1 MARKTHNS
9 PEQAQQAILDAAEAL
24 MIEVGPAGLRI
35 SAVAKKA
42 GMAHPNIIHHF
53 GSRDGLIN
61 ALAERVG
68 QRATE
73 RITKAIKQATEAAPE
88 DRVAAMTHVLDTAYP
103 GDEGKAAVWLHLS
116 GAQSSLKPNM
126 ERIVQL
132 SHSLRQTID
141 SDASLAN
148 TSRLVMLVT
157 LALVGEVVS
166 GQGIKGALGFSGD
179 EIGDETN
186 SETSDETDNSRAHF
200 RRWLTE
206 ILLNLSDSQLN
217 TSLSDSNQ
225 PSSDNN

>member
-1 MARKTHNS
+1 MARKTHSS
-9 PEQAQQAILDAAEAL
+9 PEQAQNAILDAAEKL
-24 MIEVGPAGLRI
+24 MLEVGPAGLRI

-73 RITKAIKQATEAAPE
+73 RISAAIKHATQAAPE

-116 GAQSSLKPNM
+116 GAKSSLKDNM
-126 ERIVQL
+126 ELIVQL
-132 SHSLRQTID
+132 SHSFRQSMD
-141 SDASLAN
+141 VDANLDN
-148 TSRLVMLVT
+148 TNRLVMLVT

-166 GQGIKGALGFSGD
+166 GQGIKGALGFGD
-179 EIGDETN
+179 D
-186 SETSDETDNSRAHF
+186 DNSRPHF

-206 ILLNLSDSQLN
+206 ILLNLSDEQLN
-217 TSLSDSNQ
+217 TSLSDSR
-225 PSSDNN
+225 

>member
-1 MARKTHNS
+1 MARKTHSS

-68 QRATE
+68 QRATT
-73 RITKAIKQATEAAPE
+73 RITEAIKQATDAAPE

-132 SHSLRQTID
+132 SHNLRQTID
-141 SDASLAN
+141 PDASLAN
-148 TSRLVMLVT
+148 TNRLVMLVT

-179 EIGDETN
+179 ETGD
-186 SETSDETDNSRAHF
+186 DADNSRAHF

-206 ILLNLSDSQLN
+206 ILLNLSDHQLN
-217 TSLSDSNQ
+217 TSLSDNNQ
-225 PSSDNN
+225 P

>member
-1 MARKTHNS
+1 MARKTHSS

-68 QRATE
+68 QRATT
-73 RITKAIKQATEAAPE
+73 RITKAIKQATDAEPE
-88 DRVAAMTHVLDTAYP
+88 DRIAAMTHVLDTAYP

-126 ERIVQL
+126 ERIVEL
-132 SHSLRQTID
+132 SHSLRKTID
-141 SDASLAN
+141 PDASLAN
-148 TSRLVMLVT
+148 TNRLVMLVT

-166 GQGIKGALGFSGD
+166 GQGIKGALGFSDD
-179 EIGDETN
+179 EAD
-186 SETSDETDNSRAHF
+186 DDADDSRAHF

-206 ILLNLSDSQLN
+206 ILLNLSDRQLN
-217 TSLSDSNQ
+217 TSLSDNNQ
-225 PSSDNN
+225 LESK

>member
-1 MARKTHNS
+1 MARKTHGS
-9 PEQAQQAILDAAEAL
+9 PQQAQEAILNAAEKL
-24 MIEVGPAGLRI
+24 MVEVGPAGLRI

-53 GSRDGLIN
+53 GSRNGLIN

-73 RITKAIKQATEAAPE
+73 RISNAIKEATDAAPE
-88 DRVAAMTHVLDTAYP
+88 DKVAAMTHVLDTAYP

-116 GAQSSLKPNM
+116 GAESSLKPNM
-126 ERIVQL
+126 ERIVEL

-141 SDASLAN
+141 VDANLDN
-148 TSRLVMLVT
+148 TNRLVMLVT

-166 GQGIKGALGFSGD
+166 GPGIKGALGFGNGED
-179 EIGDETN
+179 
-186 SETSDETDNSRAHF
+186 SRAHF

-206 ILLNLSDSQLN
+206 ILLNISDEQLN
-217 TSLSDSNQ
+217 TSLSDAQ
-225 PSSDNN
+225 